1 MIQSRRD
8 FLKNAGKI
16 AVAASVA
23 TALPMSVVAEKPVHP
38 FTYVHLDPDAT
49 ADRAYDAFTKVGG
62 CCASVAEA
70 IIGQLA
76 EVVGAPFDG
85 VPIEMFTNGGAG
97 YGQSSLCGCIGGA
110 AACIGLV
117 CDKATSSAILKELC
131 AWYKETNLPIYDK
144 KEKALAQ
151 VVPGS
156 VNCIDSLGKFFA
168 ASGVSSMSDPGRI
181 VRCSCLAADVAK
193 KTVELLNAHYGV

>member
-23 TALPMSVVAEKPVHP
+23 SALPMSVVAEKAEHP
-38 FTYVHLDPDAT
+38 FKYVHLDPDAT
-49 ADRAYDAFTKVGG
+49 ADRAYAAFTQVGG

-85 VPIEMFTNGGAG
+85 VPIQMFTNGGAG

-110 AACIGLV
+110 AGAIGLV
-117 CDKATSSAILKELC
+117 CDKATSSALLKELC
-131 AWYKETNLPIYDK
+131 TWYKETNLPTYDRG
-144 KEKALAQ
+144 EKALAM

-156 VNCIDSLGKFFA
+156 VNCIDSLSKFFA

-193 KTVELLNAHYGV
+193 KAVELLNAHFGV